1 VNKYETS
8 AIHKPPNNFNIIDHY
23 NNTITNNN
31 NNQNYTFS
39 NNNINNNNQKLAPP
53 TNSNFASNS
62 TNSIMTNN
70 TTTSS
75 TLAPKPNRPVNFKE
89 MLLENQKTIQDIN
102 KEALKD
108 FQSLVSSE
116 LKKSLSPNPE
126 FFQNGTNANSNNA
139 NYSTNNI
146 NNFQNKNYQ
155 NEQTRATSYIN
166 VKKEDDEENDE
177 DDSSDTMDTD
187 SLLEDDKVETT
198 DSSSPSKVTTAN
210 KINGENEEE
219 PIVNSNSNFNLVK
232 RFNFAQK
239 HNDDDTDSNYSNH
252 GNTATTIDPFTFL
265 TNRTNN
271 LSTFFANNKNYLSNG
286 ITSTNKTI
294 GATTTTTTAT
304 AIGYNMEP
312 HQHKELE
319 NANSAKKKQI
329 KSILKRSSSLDH
341 SMNVITTSNT
351 NPVIVNFGIRA
362 AENNRNNQ
370 VKDSIELAN
379 NRIVNKKDLSDE
391 NKKDKK
397 SVRFAAKL
405 SEDDSKINSAAYNV
419 NNTNEASEPMITV
432 NQIYNYQVEN
442 QNKENEQQ
450 QAPITNSKFLFF

>member
-23 NNTITNNN
+23 NN
-31 NNQNYTFS
+31 NQNYTF
-39 NNNINNNNQKLAPP
+39 NNSNQKLTPP
-53 TNSNFASNS
+53 TNSNFTSNS
-62 TNSIMTNN
+62 TNSITTNN

-126 FFQNGTNANSNNA
+126 FFQNGTNSNANIA
-139 NYSTNNI
+139 NYSNNNI

-155 NEQTRATSYIN
+155 NEQTNYKTTSYIN

-187 SLLEDDKVETT
+187 SLLDDDKVETT

-294 GATTTTTTAT
+294 GVSTTTTAT
-304 AIGYNMEP
+304 AIGYNMEQQQ
-312 HQHKELE
+312 QHKELE
-319 NANSAKKKQI
+319 NANSMKKKQI

-341 SMNVITTSNT
+341 NINVISMSNT
-351 NPVIVNFGIRA
+351 NPVMVNFGIRA
-362 AENNRNNQ
+362 TENNKNNQ

-405 SEDDSKINSAAYNV
+405 SEDDSKINAVYNV
-419 NNTNEASEPMITV
+419 NNTTETSEPMITV

-450 QAPITNSKFLFF
+450 QTPITNSKFFII